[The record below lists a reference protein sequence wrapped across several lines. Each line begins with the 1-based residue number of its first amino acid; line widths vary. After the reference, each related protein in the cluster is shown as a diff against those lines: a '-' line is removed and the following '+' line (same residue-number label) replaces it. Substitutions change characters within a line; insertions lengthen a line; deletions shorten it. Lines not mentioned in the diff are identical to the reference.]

1 MKIYQINIVKTS
13 IFVVVFYLLYLSSQ
27 YIRLAPT
34 IIPILTPIS
43 ILYLDKKYG
52 FIFSVSYMFLLFI
65 SGFQIQSLSIFFL
78 FLLPLILFKN
88 LKKFLVY
95 AIIALILSIL
105 NYYIIFDFFT
115 ELIPQFILNNALLK
129 IFGYIAYYVFLL
141 AYPFLLNRLKM
152 EIDNI
157 INKYMGQKGD

>member
-65 SGFQIQSLSIFFL
+65 SGFQIQSLFIFFL

-95 AIIALILSIL
+95 AIIALGLSIL
-105 NYYIIFDFFT
+105 NYYIIFEFFT
-115 ELIPQFILNNALLK
+115 ELIPQFILNNVLLK

-157 INKYMGQKGD
+157 INKYIGQKGD

>member
-1 MKIYQINIVKTS
+1 
-13 IFVVVFYLLYLSSQ
+13 
-27 YIRLAPT
+27 
-34 IIPILTPIS
+34 
-43 ILYLDKKYG
+43 
-52 FIFSVSYMFLLFI
+52 MFLLFI
-65 SGFQIQSLSIFFL
+65 SGFQIQSLFIFFL

-95 AIIALILSIL
+95 AIIALGLSIL
-105 NYYIIFDFFT
+105 NYYIIFEFFT
-115 ELIPQFILNNALLK
+115 ELIPQFILNNVLLK

-157 INKYMGQKGD
+157 INKYIGQKGD